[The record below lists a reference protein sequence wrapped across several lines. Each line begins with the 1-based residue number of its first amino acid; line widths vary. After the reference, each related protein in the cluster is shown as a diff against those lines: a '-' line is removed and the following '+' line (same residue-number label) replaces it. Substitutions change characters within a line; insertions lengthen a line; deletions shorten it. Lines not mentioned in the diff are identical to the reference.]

1 MFNWHPLKLN
11 YILIFFKQTERETR
25 SKLPLKAQIV
35 KPIQRIPRYELLLKV
50 SFYIDHIVLNVSH
63 HSHVW
68 PTSQC
73 VTCISYISRCHR
85 CDLLLNVSHV
95 SKWNMYDLL
104 LNVSQIWHTSSCVTT
119 RIMNCCAFIKV
130 SMTIPMPQSQTLTLS
145 TCSTHHKTCVVQVST
160 VCLYLCYELLV
171 QIVSIET
178 LLIKLVSHWGNI
190 DWQYS
195 PHSLHFYWLRVG
207 EG

>member
-11 YILIFFKQTERETR
+11 YIFIFFKQTERETR

-119 RIMNCCAFIKV
+119 RMMRIWTAV
-130 SMTIPMPQSQTLTLS
+130 LLS
-145 TCSTHHKTCVVQVST
+145 RWAW
-160 VCLYLCYELLV
+160 LYQCPNLKHWRSPLV
-171 QIVSIET
+171 QHTIKPVLCKY
-178 LLIKLVSHWGNI
+178 LLYVCIYVMN
-190 DWQYS
+190 Y
-195 PHSLHFYWLRVG
+195 
-207 EG
+207 